1 MYQRR
6 HGDRNRGDHYF
17 HSSYVDLVLAGL
29 VGLDVTADG
38 GALIVHPLFAPEALA
53 YFRATRALIRCR
65 EIEVVWDVHGRRYGG
80 ARGLSVWVD
89 GELRAQ
95 SATLAPLEL
104 PWQPRASGHEGTGD
118 CR

>member
-1 MYQRR
+1 MNPNPNPNPNP
-6 HGDRNRGDHYF
+6 NRDQ
-17 HSSYVDLVLAGL
+17 VLAGL

-53 YFRATRALIRCR
+53 YFRATRVLIRCR

-80 ARGLSVWVD
+80 ARGLTVWVD
-89 GELRAQ
+89 GELRAH